1 MVDNTQSTQTVQ
13 MVDNTEIESTDDTQ
27 YMKKK
32 VQGVD
37 NTDDTVLTV
46 DNTDCR
52 HYRWQ
57 IIVDSTNG
65 RRYKRQ
71 TVQMVDC
78 TEG

>member
-1 MVDNTQSTQTVQ
+1 

-46 DNTDCR
+46 DNTDC
-52 HYRWQ
+52 
-57 IIVDSTNG
+57 IDTTDG
-65 RRYKRQ
+65 R
-71 TVQMVDC
+71 
-78 TEG
+78 